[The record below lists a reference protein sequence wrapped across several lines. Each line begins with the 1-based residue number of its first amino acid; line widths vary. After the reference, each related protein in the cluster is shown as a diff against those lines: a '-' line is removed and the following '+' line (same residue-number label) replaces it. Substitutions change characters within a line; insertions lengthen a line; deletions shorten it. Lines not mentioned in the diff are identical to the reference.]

1 MPDVDLARATDMI
14 TGMVS
19 PSERRT
25 GPDRRKAP
33 RGGRRPHDRD
43 GFTPLVLVV
52 GGGREPQRES
62 ETILRECRFAVA
74 PAVDVPEA
82 LRVVDAVHPDLI
94 VAQAEDAARLKGAG
108 VPVVEYTTDD
118 PSGAELVA
126 RVRQA
131 IRGRRS

>member
-1 MPDVDLARATDMI
+1 MI
-14 TGMVS
+14 TGMAS

-25 GPDRRKAP
+25 QPDRRKAP
-33 RGGRRPHDRD
+33 RGGRRPDDRD

-52 GGGREPQRES
+52 GDGREPQHES

-94 VAQAEDAARLKGAG
+94 VAPAGDAPRLKGTG
-108 VPVVEYTTDD
+108 VPVVEYSPDD
-118 PSGAELVA
+118 PSGTQLVA
-126 RVRQA
+126 RLREA
-131 IRGRRS
+131 IRSRR

>member
-1 MPDVDLARATDMI
+1 MTQATDMI
-14 TGMVS
+14 PGMAS

-25 GPDRRKAP
+25 QPDRRKAS

-52 GGGREPQRES
+52 GSGREPQRES

-94 VAQAEDAARLKGAG
+94 VAQAEDAPRLKGAG
-108 VPVVEYTTDD
+108 IPVVEYTIEDA
-118 PSGAELVA
+118 SGAELVA
-126 RVRQA
+126 RLRQA
-131 IRGRRS
+131 IRGRR

>member
-1 MPDVDLARATDMI
+1 MPGVDLAQATDMI
-14 TGMVS
+14 TGMVT

-25 GPDRRKAP
+25 GPDRRRAP
-33 RGGRRPHDRD
+33 RGGRRPQDRD

-52 GGGREPQRES
+52 GDGRDPQRES

-82 LRVVDAVHPDLI
+82 LRIVDAVHPDLI
-94 VAQAEDAARLKGAG
+94 VAQAADAPRLKSAG

-118 PSGAELVA
+118 PSGAELVV

-131 IRGRRS
+131 IRGRR